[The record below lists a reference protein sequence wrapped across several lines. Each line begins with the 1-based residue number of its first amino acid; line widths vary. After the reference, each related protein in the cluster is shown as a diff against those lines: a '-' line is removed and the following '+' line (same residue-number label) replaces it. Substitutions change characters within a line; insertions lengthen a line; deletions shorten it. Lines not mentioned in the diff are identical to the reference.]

1 MKLDLK
7 REHQQYKNAA
17 GKRVPGV
24 TTVLATLSK
33 PQLLRWYAG
42 TERDGILTEME
53 RYEARM
59 DGAPLNASDVRATLP
74 RPNDKGEPV
83 YFAEVKRDKAASLGS
98 ITHARIEAWMIG
110 SELDPEGLPHD
121 LYTQSV
127 HGFDRFRTWFE
138 DEGYTRDGSES
149 EVQVV
154 SEELQA
160 GGTGDHWVHGTHSG
174 WDYLDIKTSKSSRY
188 WPYPDTK
195 GQCATYPRI
204 YHEARNKATDRVWIV
219 RVGTT
224 PDDIIQPYLM
234 TDDERLWGKKLFEA
248 ARAAYTALRE
258 LE

>member
-1 MKLDLK
+1 MRLDLK
-7 REHQQYKNAA
+7 REHQQYRNAA

-24 TTVLATLSK
+24 TTILGVLAK
-33 PQLLRWYAG
+33 PQLLRWYAA
-42 TERDGILTEME
+42 ME
-53 RYEARM
+53 REALQL
-59 DGAPLNASDVRATLP
+59 GLP
-74 RPNDKGEPV
+74 IPPPNEKGEPV
-83 YFAEVKRDKAASLGS
+83 YFAEVKRDKAASLGT

-121 LYTQSV
+121 LYAQSV

-138 DEGYTRDGSES
+138 DEGYTREGSES

-154 SEELQA
+154 SEELQC
-160 GGTGDHWVHGTHSG
+160 GGTGDHWVNGKHSG

-204 YHEARNKATDRVWIV
+204 YHEVRNRATDRVWIV